1 MKCVSKSWPKKLFD
15 KIEVSLCYAKLDTMM
30 YFLLAVIIIVAL
42 SDCAEVSDD
51 RVDIGCKRG

>member
-1 MKCVSKSWPKKLFD
+1 MNCVSKSWPKKLFD

-30 YFLLAVIIIVAL
+30 YFLLAVIMIVAL

>member
-1 MKCVSKSWPKKLFD
+1 MNCVSKSWPKKLFY

-30 YFLLAVIIIVAL
+30 YFLLAVIMIVAL

>member
-1 MKCVSKSWPKKLFD
+1 MNCVSKSWPKNLFY

-30 YFLLAVIIIVAL
+30 YFLLAVIMIVAL

>member
-1 MKCVSKSWPKKLFD
+1 MNCVSKSWPKKLFD

-30 YFLLAVIIIVAL
+30 YFLLAVIMIVSL

>member
-1 MKCVSKSWPKKLFD
+1 MNCVSKSLPKNFFY

-30 YFLLAVIIIVAL
+30 YFLLAVIMIVAL